1 VVDVNDEDPF
11 VERWYELFRA
21 LDLRMEIRGYESEY
35 PDRTSLPM
43 DYALIDRQDPDL
55 GAELCADASVQ
66 LEAAGKAMSR
76 FFQNPYAIP
85 EPQLAVFNLPRDAR
99 VNTSQIRHIHK
110 NRLVAVEGLV
120 KKATAVQPLMT
131 EARYYCPSCGYFTTI
146 PQTSPGYHES
156 PGECPKK
163 PTGCGRG
170 KLILDRS
177 NCDYDDVQKAQLQ
190 DLPEGQKGQPTPQT
204 VYLDGELA
212 GQLQPGQKV
221 IVNGIVSI
229 ALDDA
234 QVKSNIARYV
244 IHAISIERDAE
255 AEDVITEEDEAEIR
269 KLAQDPDLAARMVA
283 SVCPAIYGY
292 EVEKEALALQA
303 FGGVTKVL
311 DDGTR
316 LRGDIHVLL
325 IGDPGVAKSLLLRH
339 MAALAPKGI
348 YVSGKASTAAG
359 LTATATKDEWGEGR
373 WTLEAG
379 ALVLADGGFSAVDEM
394 DKMSDQDRS
403 SMHEVMESQRVS
415 IAKAGIT
422 ATLNTRTP
430 ILGAANP
437 KLGRFSPEQGIAEQ
451 IDMPSTLL
459 SRFDLIFAL
468 RDAPNRARDEAIAKH
483 ILASHRR
490 GEALAVADSRA
501 LAGTSEVRPSIEVS
515 LLRKYIAYSKRIVPQ
530 MTDAAMDIIEAA
542 YITLRSKS
550 HDGALAI
557 TARQLEGYI
566 RLSEA
571 SARSRLSTTVEK
583 QDAERA
589 CRIIAH
595 YLDGVTGGDIDMVE
609 AEIPHGQR
617 EKLEAIRRII
627 RNAGEGISKDELEEL
642 SMEKGIKEHELET
655 ALGRLRERG
664 EVFEAKGLLRAVK
677 A

>member
-1 VVDVNDEDPF
+1 MNDDDPAA
-11 VERWYELFRA
+11 ERWYSLFHELGLA
-21 LDLRMEIRGYESEY
+21 PEIRRYEAEY
-35 PDRTSLPM
+35 PERSALSLDFAM
-43 DYALIDRQDPDL
+43 IDKVDPDL
-55 GAELCADASVQ
+55 GLMLCDDAAVQ
-66 LEAAGKAMSR
+66 LDAAGRAMTR
-76 FFQNPYAIP
+76 YFQNPYSVP
-85 EPQLAVFNLPRDAR
+85 GPKLAVYNLPRDVR
-99 VNTSQIRHIHK
+99 VSTSQIRHIHQ

-120 KKATAVQPLMT
+120 KKATAVQPLMI
-131 EARYYCPSCGYFTTI
+131 EARYECPSCGYWTTI
-146 PQTSPGYHES
+146 PQVSPGFHES
-156 PGECPKK
+156 PGDCPKK
-163 PTGCGRG
+163 PVGCG
-170 KLILDRS
+170 KSKMVLDRARS
-177 NCDYDDVQKAQLQ
+177 TFGDVQKAQLQ
-190 DLPEGQKGQPTPQT
+190 DLPEGQKGQPTPIT
-204 VYLDGELA
+204 VYLDADLA

-221 IVNGIVSI
+221 VINGIVSI
-229 ALDDA
+229 ALDDS
-234 QVKSNIARYV
+234 QPRSNIARYV
-244 IHAISIERDAE
+244 LNAISIERDAE
-255 AEDVITEEDEAEIR
+255 SEDVITEEDEAAIR

-316 LRGDIHVLL
+316 LRGDIHILL

-394 DKMSDQDRS
+394 DKMSEQDRS

-437 KLGRFSPEQGIAEQ
+437 KHGRFSPEQAIAEQ
-451 IDMPSTLL
+451 IDMPPTLL
-459 SRFDLIFAL
+459 SRFDLIFAMT
-468 RDAPNRARDEAIAKH
+468 DKPVRAKDEAIARH

-490 GEALAVADSRA
+490 GEALAVNDATA
-501 LAGTSEVRPSIEVS
+501 LAGTSKVMPSIEIS

-530 MTDAAMDIIEAA
+530 MTQEAMDVIEQA
-542 YITLRSKS
+542 YVTLRSKS

-571 SARSRLSTTVEK
+571 AARSRLSTRVERE
-583 QDAERA
+583 DAERA

-609 AEIPHGQR
+609 ADIPHGQR
-617 EKLEAIRRII
+617 EKLEAIKRII
-627 RNAGEGISKDELEEL
+627 RDAREGISKDELEEL
-642 SMEKGIKEHELET
+642 AMEKGIKEHELET
-655 ALGRLRERG
+655 ALGRLREKG
-664 EVFEAKGLLRAVK
+664 EIFEARGKLRAVT

>member
-1 VVDVNDEDPF
+1 MIEDDPF
-11 VERWYELFRA
+11 VQRWYEVFHLLGLAAELRA
-21 LDLRMEIRGYESEY
+21 YESAY
-35 PDRTSLPM
+35 PSKLSFPI
-43 DYALIDRQDPDL
+43 DYSAIVKVDPDL
-55 GAELCADASVQ
+55 AILLHTEYGKQMAFAADAMR
-66 LEAAGKAMSR
+66 EF
-76 FFQNPYAIP
+76 FFQQYAVP
-85 EPQLAVFNLPRDAR
+85 DPKLAVYGLPRDAR
-99 VNTSQIRHIHK
+99 VEISDIRHSMIG
-110 NRLVAVEGLV
+110 NLIAIEGLV
-120 KKATAVQPLMT
+120 KKATVAQPMIV
-131 EARYYCPSCGYFTTI
+131 EARYVCPACNDFVTV
-146 PQTSPGYHES
+146 PQTSPSFHEG
-156 PGECPKK
+156 PGDCSKQRG
-163 PTGCGRG
+163 GCG
-170 KLILDRS
+170 KAKMVLDRN
-177 NCDYDDVQKAQLQ
+177 NCKFGDVQKIQLQ
-190 DLPEGQKGQPTPQT
+190 DLPEGQRGQPTTIT
-204 VYLDGELA
+204 VYLDGDLA

-221 IVNGIVSI
+221 VINGILSV
-229 ALDDA
+229 AVDEA
-234 QVKSNIARYV
+234 TPKSNIFRYV
-244 IHAISIERDAE
+244 LHAVSIERDAE
-255 AEDVITEEDEAEIR
+255 SEDVITEEDEAAIR

-451 IDMPSTLL
+451 IDMPPTLL

-468 RDAPNRARDEAIAKH
+468 RDAPNKARDEAIARH

-490 GEALAVADSRA
+490 GEALAVKDSKA
-501 LAGTSEVRPSIEVS
+501 LEDTEAIRPSIEVT

-530 MTDAAMDIIEAA
+530 MTQEAMDVIEQA
-542 YITLRSKS
+542 YVTLRSKS

-571 SARSRLSTTVEK
+571 AARSRLSTKVTRE
-583 QDAERA
+583 DAERA

-617 EKLEAIRRII
+617 EKLEAIKRLI
-627 RNAGEGISKDELEEL
+627 RDAREGISKDELEEL
-642 SMEKGIKEHELET
+642 AMEKGIKEHELET

-664 EVFEAKGLLRAVK
+664 EIFETRGKLRAVT

>member
-1 VVDVNDEDPF
+1 
-11 VERWYELFRA
+11 
-21 LDLRMEIRGYESEY
+21 
-35 PDRTSLPM
+35 
-43 DYALIDRQDPDL
+43 
-55 GAELCADASVQ
+55 
-66 LEAAGKAMSR
+66 
-76 FFQNPYAIP
+76 
-85 EPQLAVFNLPRDAR
+85 
-99 VNTSQIRHIHK
+99 
-110 NRLVAVEGLV
+110 
-120 KKATAVQPLMT
+120 
-131 EARYYCPSCGYFTTI
+131 
-146 PQTSPGYHES
+146 
-156 PGECPKK
+156 
-163 PTGCGRG
+163 
-170 KLILDRS
+170 
-177 NCDYDDVQKAQLQ
+177 
-190 DLPEGQKGQPTPQT
+190 

-234 QVKSNIARYV
+234 QLKTNIARYV
-244 IHAISIERDAE
+244 IHAVSIERDAE
-255 AEDVITEEDEAEIR
+255 SEDVITEEDEAAIR
-269 KLAQDPDLAARMVA
+269 QLAQDPDLAARMVA

-394 DKMSDQDRS
+394 DKMSEQDRS

-437 KLGRFSPEQGIAEQ
+437 KHGRFCPEQAIAEQ
-451 IDMPSTLL
+451 IDMPPTLL

-468 RDAPNRARDEAIAKH
+468 RDAPNKARDEAIAKH

-490 GEALAVADSRA
+490 GEALAVKDYKA
-501 LAGTSEVRPSIEVS
+501 LEDTEAIRPSIEVS

-530 MTDAAMDIIEAA
+530 MTDAAMDIIETA

-595 YLDGVTGGDIDMVE
+595 YLDGVTNGDIDMVE

-617 EKLEAIRRII
+617 EKLEAVKRII
-627 RNAGEGISKDELEEL
+627 RDAMEGISKDELEEL
-642 SMEKGIKEHELET
+642 AMEKGIKEHELET

-664 EVFEAKGLLRAVK
+664 EVFETRGRLRAVT